1 MMVVERHRHPSPTT
15 PTVRA
20 GRKKEKMNKPQ
31 TKYDCSFYDSRGD
44 DCRMRRYVYNSLK
57 GLVRHPSRCN
67 CSDDISK
74 CIYVQE
80 AIKVKRATT
89 LSLTEDG
96 RVYRA
101 TGGLK
106 RICGDK
112 AVSDL
117 LFKKIHD
124 NSER

>member
-1 MMVVERHRHPSPTT
+1 MNKLTISSPTT

-20 GRKKEKMNKPQ
+20 GGKEEETNKPQ
-31 TKYDCSFYDSRGD
+31 TKYDCPFYDSRGD
-44 DCRMRRYVYNSLK
+44 DCRMRRHVLNSLK
-57 GLVRHPSRCN
+57 GLVRHPSICN

-74 CIYVQE
+74 CTYVQE
-80 AIKVKRATT
+80 AIKRATT
-89 LSLTEDG
+89 LRLTEDG
-96 RVYRA
+96 RIYRA

-106 RICGDK
+106 RICEDK

-124 NSER
+124 NPER